1 MELDDLK
8 NTWSQYDKM
17 LADNLRLNE
26 ELLRKLNL
34 NSSKRE
40 MQKVLVYELINIVTA
55 VLVIIFTLWLSVYY
69 INLLRFCI
77 PGFITIAVS
86 AVYLILGIIR
96 TKGLLNIDYYGSP
109 VVKVQT
115 EILTLKR
122 KTLHLRKYE
131 LILLPLLLLPLLP
144 LLFKFV
150 HNIDIYKE
158 LSLLVFEVV
167 LITGLAYPLL
177 MWTYKHFYDKK
188 FKNAENLLAELDKF
202 KNEE

>member
-69 INLLRFCI
+69 INL
-77 PGFITIAVS
+77 S
-86 AVYLILGIIR
+86 Y
-96 TKGLLNIDYYGSP
+96 N
-109 VVKVQT
+109 
-115 EILTLKR
+115 
-122 KTLHLRKYE
+122 
-131 LILLPLLLLPLLP
+131 
-144 LLFKFV
+144 FV
-150 HNIDIYKE
+150 
-158 LSLLVFEVV
+158 
-167 LITGLAYPLL
+167 
-177 MWTYKHFYDKK
+177 
-188 FKNAENLLAELDKF
+188 
-202 KNEE
+202 